1 MFSKTYRW
9 LLLGKADTVLNELA
23 ELNVLVDSEFIVAEE
38 LDIGDFLLQA
48 VYKIK
53 PDAEWIVECYGSW
66 TNKSGLNKSQERIM
80 SNAVRRKDLKGKTIV
95 TSLVITD
102 NRTRY
107 NLADLTN
114 TFIDPVTK
122 STFHAINNLYE
133 FLNATRLFIFSDSW
147 GHPVN
152 GSWTGMNGDIYTGKA
167 DLCGTISFMNK
178 DRMEILE
185 YITIPGFTS
194 MSKIVFRQPPLSY
207 QYNLFTLPFTTAVWY
222 CLGGFILI
230 LVIILYVNAKWDIKK
245 CEDYE
250 EKNIDETCLAATW
263 SDIIIFVVSAVSQQG
278 SSNELKGTLGRLVM
292 FIVFLAFLFFYT
304 SYSASIVVLLQS
316 TSNQIRTVT
325 DLMNSKLEF
334 GIEDVVFHRYYFSA
348 DYARDPIR
356 KAFYETKI
364 SPKGYKPIFISL
376 EEGVKRLQTKPFAF
390 NMNIGTGYRI
400 VSQYFREHEKCGLR
414 EIDYIQ
420 GRKPWFC
427 CKKESP
433 YTEMY
438 RVGLLRIEE
447 HGLNTR
453 NNRMIFVKKPLCTVT
468 SGNFESV
475 KMVDFYPA
483 LLMLLYGVLLAFA
496 LLLAEILLHRSLEMK
511 ENFQRNIK
519 SRSNQFRRAQFN

>member
-53 PDAEWIVECYGSW
+53 PEAEWIVEYYGSW

-80 SNAVRRKDLKGKTIV
+80 SNAVRRKDLKGNTIV

-250 EKNIDETCLAATW
+250 E
-263 SDIIIFVVSAVSQQG
+263 
-278 SSNELKGTLGRLVM
+278 
-292 FIVFLAFLFFYT
+292 
-304 SYSASIVVLLQS
+304 
-316 TSNQIRTVT
+316 
-325 DLMNSKLEF
+325 
-334 GIEDVVFHRYYFSA
+334 A